1 MNTNNH
7 LRNFLISIL
16 VFLVLAL
23 LFVIH
28 FSLPSTKEQTKE
40 KESAD
45 YFEKFIA
52 GYESYS
58 FSKFE
63 EARKNLL
70 KAAEEMHKEDFAKG
84 ETEDKFEGANV
95 FVYCYKATDEEKITD
110 EEMLA
115 LFLPVLLV
123 ILAVIA
129 LYVSINFGLSA
140 MRRLDFNN
148 EATEFKN

>member
-1 MNTNNH
+1 MNEKIRQYQ
-7 LRNFLISIL
+7 LRLFNKLFSTLPTVKKMNEDKAIL
-16 VFLVLAL
+16 NLDKP
-23 LFVIH
+23 ITH
-28 FSLPSTKEQTKE
+28 
-40 KESAD
+40 
-45 YFEKFIA
+45 Y
-52 GYESYS
+52 YS
-58 FSKFE
+58 F
-63 EARKNLL
+63 RNKN
-70 KAAEEMHKEDFAKG
+70 FWFCKG

-129 LYVSINFGLSA
+129 LFVSINFGISA